1 MCHFWKREEIRA
13 SCKECIFGR
22 TVNSTPKWLITQ
34 HISEFFDYIYT
45 VPACG
50 TLCIYIHFIMFTIIQ
65 YIFMHIVVQNLLR
78 LHHPSPNPNFPDLTG
93 ASHLHCSRCLILQLA
108 AFASWATH
116 RDLTQGP
123 RAGPGGEARQ
133 LTSNQTK
140 SMVGWFQESMDGV
153 LL

>member
-1 MCHFWKREEIRA
+1 MCYSWKILKEIGAKIAKNVSLGEEWTQPPNGSLPNIYP
-13 SCKECIFGR
+13 
-22 TVNSTPKWLITQ
+22 NSLTTYK
-34 HISEFFDYIYT
+34 YIY
-45 VPACG
+45 
-50 TLCIYIHFIMFTIIQ
+50 FIMFTIIQ

-78 LHHPSPNPNFPDLTG
+78 LHHPSPNPNFPQLPG

-108 AFASWATH
+108 AFASWATC

-123 RAGPGGEARQ
+123 KAGPGGEARQ